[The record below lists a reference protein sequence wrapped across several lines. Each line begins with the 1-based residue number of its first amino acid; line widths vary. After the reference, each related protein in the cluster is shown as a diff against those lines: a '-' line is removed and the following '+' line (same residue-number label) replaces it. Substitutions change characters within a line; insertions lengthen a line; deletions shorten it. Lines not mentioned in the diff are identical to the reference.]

1 MWWYILVGIVVMVAI
16 IIDAVRVD
24 VREWHKSLSPEERAN
39 YDSEKADATA
49 QREKEREAVRRSQVQ
64 HDVHQSANARA
75 RQRLQARYDAED
87 ALRDPG
93 LRQAEHAYWYHKK
106 NPGR

>member
-1 MWWYILVGIVVMVAI
+1 MWWYILVGIVVMVVI

-64 HDVHQSANARA
+64 HDVHQLANARA